1 MRNFSCQCGNTV
13 YFANSQCLSCQRPLG
28 FISELGV
35 ISSFD
40 VADNG
45 NWITPLSDKQYRP
58 CVNYSSNQ
66 ICNWVVEADSE
77 RQLCHSCALTKI
89 IPDQSKELNA
99 TRWYRM
105 EHAKRRLLF
114 TLISLGLPVWTQY
127 PGKPQLQFQFLE
139 DVEEDEYGQ
148 ELTVKSTVITG
159 HNNGMITLNLKEA
172 EDSSRIMMRE
182 QMNER
187 YRTLVGH
194 FRHESGH
201 FYWDWF
207 IRDSEELDEFRTIF
221 GDERQD
227 YTQSLQMYYQNGP
240 VHDWQ
245 ERFISAYASAHPWED
260 WAESW
265 AHYLHIV
272 DTLETAVEYDVAVK
286 QKEVQAPVSERKEVN
301 FDQVFEDWGR
311 LTTVLNALNRS
322 MGLDDAYPFLIPDAA
337 LEKLRFIHNLIQRR

>member
-77 RQLCHSCALTKI
+77 QQLCHSCALTKI
-89 IPDQSKELNA
+89 IPDQSKEFNA

-207 IRDSEELDEFRTIF
+207 IRDSKELDEFRAIF

-227 YTQSLQMYYQNGP
+227 YTQSLKIYYQNGP

-286 QKEVQAPVSERKEVN
+286 QKEVQAPVSERKEVD

-337 LEKLRFIHNLIQRR
+337 LEKLRYIHNLIQGR

>member
-1 MRNFSCQCGNTV
+1 MRNFTCQCGNTV
-13 YFANSQCLSCQRPLG
+13 YFANTQCLSCNRPLG
-28 FISELGV
+28 FISEMGV
-35 ISSFD
+35 MASFD
-40 VADNG
+40 VTDNG
-45 NWITPLSDKQYRP
+45 DWITPLSDKRYRP
-58 CVNYSSNQ
+58 CVNYVSNH
-66 ICNWVVEADSE
+66 ICNWMVENTSDKS
-77 RQLCHSCALTKI
+77 LCHSCELTKI

-99 TRWYRM
+99 KRWYRM

-114 TLISLGLPVWTQY
+114 TLISLGLPIWSQR

-182 QMNER
+182 RMNER

-207 IRDSEELDEFRTIF
+207 VRDSEKLHEFRDIF

-227 YTQSLQMYYQNGP
+227 YTQSLQTYYKNGP
-240 VHDWQ
+240 AADWQ

-272 DTLETAVEYDVAVK
+272 DTLETAVEYDVAVGK
-286 QKEVQAPVSERKEVN
+286 QQVDAPVNPNKEVD
-301 FDQVFEDWGR
+301 FDRVVEDWGR

-322 MGLDDAYPFLIPDAA
+322 MGLDDAYPFLIPEAA
-337 LEKLRFIHNLIQRR
+337 SEKLRYIHNLIQGE